1 MKKPATPKKASKT
14 GSSPWTRRA
23 VGDFRAIGIIA
34 KKKHPQAAAIA
45 GKIAVWL
52 TARRRRV
59 LLDADIAAAL
69 GRPGLPPER
78 IAARADMV
86 IVLGGDGTLL
96 SVARLVN
103 PYRTPIMGVNL
114 GSLGFLTETPADDLF
129 PTLEEVFA
137 GKCLIEE
144 RILLSARLVRNRK
157 VIAVHDV
164 LNDVVINKAA
174 LARIIEME
182 TVVNGKTVTTFKA
195 DGLIVSTPTGSTAYS
210 LAAGGPIVYPT
221 IEAFILTPICPHA
234 LTNRPLVI
242 PDRARVEIGIRAGD
256 DDVYLTLDGQIGLRL
271 KSGDRIVLERSK
283 HRTCLLSSP
292 RRNYFDILRSKLHW
306 GDVPR
311 APDPSGGRRIGVRR

>member
-1 MKKPATPKKASKT
+1 MTKRTTSRKVSKT
-14 GSSPWTRRA
+14 RSAPWTRR
-23 VGDFRAIGIIA
+23 VRGDFLAIGIIA
-34 KKKHPQAAAIA
+34 KKKHPQAASVAAEITA
-45 GKIAVWL
+45 WL
-52 TARRRRV
+52 EARRRRV

-69 GRPGLPPER
+69 GRAGLPRER
-78 IAARADMV
+78 IAARSDMV

-103 PYRTPIMGVNL
+103 PYGTPIMGVNL

-137 GKCLIEE
+137 GKCPIEE
-144 RILLSARLVRNRK
+144 RILLSVRLARNRK

-182 TVVNGKTVTTFKA
+182 TVVNGKTVTTFKG

-221 IEAFILTPICPHA
+221 IEAFILTPICPHT

-306 GDVPR
+306 GDVPSGPAR
-311 APDPSGGRRIGVRR
+311 RGGRIEVNQ

>member
-14 GSSPWTRRA
+14 ESSPWTRR
-23 VGDFRAIGIIA
+23 VRGDFRAIGIIA
-34 KKKHPQAAAIA
+34 KKKHPQGAAFAGEIA
-45 GKIAVWL
+45 AWL
-52 TARRRRV
+52 EARRRRV
-59 LLDADIAAAL
+59 LLDADVAAAL
-69 GRPGLPPER
+69 GRPGLPRER

-137 GKCLIEE
+137 GECLIEE

-157 VIAVHDV
+157 AIAVHDV

-182 TVVNGKTVTTFKA
+182 TVVNGKTVTTFKG

-221 IEAFILTPICPHA
+221 IEAFILTP
-234 LTNRPLVI
+234 
-242 PDRARVEIGIRAGD
+242 
-256 DDVYLTLDGQIGLRL
+256 
-271 KSGDRIVLERSK
+271 
-283 HRTCLLSSP
+283 
-292 RRNYFDILRSKLHW
+292 
-306 GDVPR
+306 
-311 APDPSGGRRIGVRR
+311 